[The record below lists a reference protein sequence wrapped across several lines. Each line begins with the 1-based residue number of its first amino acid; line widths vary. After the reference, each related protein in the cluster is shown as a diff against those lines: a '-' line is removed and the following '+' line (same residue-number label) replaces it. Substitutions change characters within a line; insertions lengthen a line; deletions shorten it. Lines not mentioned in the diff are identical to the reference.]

1 MKITGAAAPKL
12 WPRRAAI
19 AGLFFLLG
27 FSLAVWAVNIPAVQ
41 AAVHASNAVLGVLLL
56 AMGAG
61 SVVGMQ
67 MAGPFVDRL
76 GSKRVMSWGAV
87 VLAVGISL
95 PGFATEP
102 IALGMGLFV
111 YGLGNGVV
119 EVSVNDQAVRLQRA
133 WRRPIM
139 GSFHAFFSIGS
150 AAGASIGALLANL
163 GLSASW
169 ALGTGSVMAAIL
181 ACCCIP
187 LLSAG
192 VTRKE
197 TPAVA
202 ASGPSTDAK
211 RPPTDGK
218 RQRRIAALALL
229 AFLMM
234 LAEGTANDWSAL
246 QGTERFDIPGGTAAM
261 AYGVF
266 AVAVSVGRLVSDL
279 VVRAFSPMLVVRYG
293 AVVAG
298 VGLTTVVLSPDFWL
312 TVAGWAVF
320 GIGISGMTPTIFS
333 AAGNLGGANQGVVIS
348 RVVGSGFVGLLAG
361 PAVIGW
367 LAEFTGLTNALVLPL
382 AFCVLTVWLA
392 RHVDSPEPSRTGDS
406 YEPGETAA
414 LDPRFAG
421 SHSGE
426 AS

>member
-1 MKITGAAAPKL
+1 MKIIGAPAPKL

-56 AMGAG
+56 AMGSG

-67 MAGPFVDRL
+67 MAGPFVDRI
-76 GSKRVMSWGAV
+76 GSKRVIIWGAA

-119 EVSVNDQAVRLQRA
+119 EVSVNDQAVRLERT
-133 WRRPIM
+133 WRRSIM

-150 AAGASIGALLANL
+150 AAGASLGALLANL

-169 ALGTGSVMAAIL
+169 ALGTGSLTAATL

-197 TPAVA
+197 AAAVA
-202 ASGPSTDAK
+202 VPD
-211 RPPTDGK
+211 PVTDGT
-218 RQRRIAALALL
+218 RQRRVAALALL

-246 QGTERFDIPGGTAAM
+246 QATERFEIPGGTAAI

-266 AVAVSVGRLVSDL
+266 AVAVSVGRLASDM
-279 VVRAFSPMLVVRYG
+279 VVHATSPKHVVRYG
-293 AVVAG
+293 AVLAG
-298 VGLTTVVLSPDFWL
+298 VGMTAVVLSQDFWL

-320 GIGISGMTPTIFS
+320 GVGISGMTPTIFS
-333 AAGNLGGANQGVVIS
+333 AAGNLGGSNQGVVIS

-367 LAEFTGLTNALVLPL
+367 VAEFTGLTNALVLPL
-382 AFCVLTVWLA
+382 VFCALTVWLA
-392 RHVDSPEPSRTGDS
+392 PYVDSQKPSRTGDPHETGNPVS
-406 YEPGETAA
+406 YT
-414 LDPRFAG
+414 FAG
-421 SHSGE
+421 TGRGE
-426 AS
+426 ESQDDA